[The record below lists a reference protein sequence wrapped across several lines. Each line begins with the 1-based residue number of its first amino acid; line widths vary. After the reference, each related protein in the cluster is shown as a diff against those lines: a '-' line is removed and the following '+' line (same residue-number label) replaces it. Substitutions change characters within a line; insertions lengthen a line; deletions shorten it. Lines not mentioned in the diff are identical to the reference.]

1 VQKYAKDCVFP
12 TRCYTGFVLKIS
24 FLRRIP
30 CTVPIRI
37 FFPVS
42 ACATLLFLFSF
53 SPCGTSVMPSASI
66 RNKRILCC
74 TPLANAWY
82 AFAKQ
87 EGIVCGICGACFHPT
102 TLNASCLRIYVCAIM
117 SGIFTKGI
125 IMDANDQE
133 IELVRKWAAS
143 PEGKKT
149 MQRALARSLR
159 LTARLQEARRVHQ
172 KSLYK
177 PFTI

>member
-1 VQKYAKDCVFP
+1 
-12 TRCYTGFVLKIS
+12 
-24 FLRRIP
+24 
-30 CTVPIRI
+30 
-37 FFPVS
+37 
-42 ACATLLFLFSF
+42 
-53 SPCGTSVMPSASI
+53 
-66 RNKRILCC
+66 
-74 TPLANAWY
+74 
-82 AFAKQ
+82 
-87 EGIVCGICGACFHPT
+87 
-102 TLNASCLRIYVCAIM
+102 
-117 SGIFTKGI
+117 
-125 IMDANDQE
+125 MDANDQE